1 MKLKHTLI
9 MLLGLWALSTAA
21 QEKRV
26 MVMSNLYVMSPEL
39 LKQEGS
45 AFTEASKLAPFMYK
59 ESSQIFS
66 TMVDTVRKYRPD
78 LVLIPGDLTKS
89 GELLSHQTVLN
100 TLDAMRQEG
109 AAVLVIPGE
118 QDINN
123 ENAVYYNGNSTTS
136 AETVT
141 AEQFAELYKDYGYG
155 ENSLRDAQTLSY
167 ACEPIEG
174 LVVFGID
181 LQFCDG
187 AFTPETMAW
196 LKGIADAATEE
207 GKQLVGMI
215 HRNAIEHFKAQ
226 SEIAS
231 ICVVSEWKAA
241 AKELAQ
247 HGLRLVFTGHQHVQ
261 DVAKFY
267 VNDECTDSLIDVA
280 TGTLT
285 MYPNAWR
292 LFSVNEQL
300 TEWSGQTGYVTQVP
314 NVGDVKAKSKAHAD
328 ANFQNILT
336 HLIASNWEPIAQ
348 VLKDNEDN
356 LKRIHLENIQT
367 PEQLSDLA
375 IKYLDGTFRKVL
387 YAHLEGN
394 EPQGPVKSED
404 IQSEIEDAVWDL
416 LGDQLKWYEI
426 AEKPIINLVIKDMLK
441 DELYP
446 GLNSILEDI
455 NQYDTPQASVTD
467 DLAPVITLPRAE
479 KRYDGLQALPADA
492 LTTPAFYTL
501 DGRQLQGTPQQK
513 GIYVTAGKKYILR

>member
-1 MKLKHTLI
+1 
-9 MLLGLWALSTAA
+9 
-21 QEKRV
+21 

-39 LKQEGS
+39 LVQEGS
-45 AFTEASKLAPFMYK
+45 AFTEASKLSPFMYK

-66 TMVDTVRKYRPD
+66 TMVDSVRKYRPD
-78 LVLIPGDLTKS
+78 LVLIPGDLTKG
-89 GELLSHQTVLN
+89 GELLSHQTVLS
-100 TLDAMRQEG
+100 TLNAMRQEG
-109 AAVLVIPGE
+109 VAVLVIPGE

-123 ENAVYYNGNSTTS
+123 ENAVYYNGRNTS
-136 AETVT
+136 PAETVT
-141 AEQFAELYKDYGYG
+141 AEQFAELYKAYGYG
-155 ENSLRDAQTLSY
+155 DLSLRDAQTLSY

-181 LQFCDG
+181 LQSSEG
-187 AFTPETMAW
+187 GFTPETMAW
-196 LKGIADAATEE
+196 LTDVADAATKE

-226 SEIAS
+226 SEIAAS
-231 ICVVSEWKAA
+231 CVVTEWEAA
-241 AKELAQ
+241 AKELVQ

-261 DVAKFY
+261 DIAKLY
-267 VNDECTDSLIDVA
+267 INDECTDSLIDVA

-292 LFSVNEQL
+292 LFNVNEQF
-300 TEWSGQTGYVTQVP
+300 TEWSGQTGYVIEVP
-314 NVGDVKAKSKAHAD
+314 NVGNVQVMSKAHAD
-328 ANFQNILT
+328 TNFKNILT
-336 HLIASNWEPIAQ
+336 HLIAANWEPIAQ
-348 VLKDNEDN
+348 KLEENADN

-367 PEQLSDLA
+367 PEELSDLA

-404 IQSEIEDAVWDL
+404 IQSEIEDAAWNL

-426 AEKPIINLVIKDMLK
+426 AEKPIIYLVIKDMLK

-446 GLNSILEDI
+446 GLNSILGDI

-467 DLAPVITLPRAE
+467 DLTPVMILPRAE
-479 KRYDGLQALPADA
+479 KRYDGLHALPADA
-492 LTTPAFYTL
+492 QPVTMFYTL
-501 DGRQLQGTPQQK
+501 DGRQLQSTPQQK
-513 GIYVTAGKKYILR
+513 GIYVTPGKKYILR